1 MDLDPTQM
9 SDTDIRKELQALL
22 PADTPKSFLDLWVY
36 WYSIRYGKVLP
47 DVADFDP
54 MRITRLLPDISV
66 FERRKPDELIY
77 RLAGTAIA
85 ERMGHDPTGENLVD
99 LTDPARHAFVTDLFT
114 GIIETP
120 AGAFV
125 RYENTYASG
134 RKAMVQS
141 FFLPMVGPKK
151 EGGEGEPSQGFL
163 QRILSIHHMEAA
175 KEYESERQRTTV
187 GSDIDKTVWID
198 IGQGVPKN
206 G

>member
-1 MDLDPTQM
+1 
-9 SDTDIRKELQALL
+9 
-22 PADTPKSFLDLWVY
+22 
-36 WYSIRYGKVLP
+36 
-47 DVADFDP
+47 
-54 MRITRLLPDISV
+54 
-66 FERRKPDELIY
+66 
-77 RLAGTAIA
+77 
-85 ERMGHDPTGENLVD
+85 MGHDPTGKNLVD
-99 LTDPARHAFVTDLFT
+99 LTDPARHTFVTDLFT

-151 EGGEGEPSQGFL
+151 EAGAGTSQGFL
-163 QRILSIHHMEAA
+163 QRVLSIHHMEAA

-187 GSDIDKTVWID
+187 GSDVDKTVWID